1 MFSYAKKMPQNK
13 YITELLS
20 LSVIIVLLHIS
31 IPGKAQEEENILFKY
46 PEKIIGYTQVG
57 INKTEE
63 LIDKYLDQKDSLY
76 ISPNKYKLTLMTQYT
91 NSYEY
96 YRFSTNNNKQEFTLS
111 PDNNDKIGIY
121 VGWKWIFLGWAFDIN
136 SNKAKLDLNFS
147 FYTSKIG
154 IDLFYRKRDQGFK
167 IKDLVG
173 FKDNAGNDI
182 TNYDNNVDGVSINQK
197 GINVYYI
204 FNNKKFSYP
213 AAYSQTT
220 NQRISCGTFI
230 LGFNYAE
237 QSFNI
242 NTLKFEDRLQE
253 SISPDFKFNKITYKD
268 YSINFGYSYNW
279 VFAKNFLANISLTPA
294 IGYKNTSFKFKDS
307 RDFIKNI
314 NFDLITR
321 IGVVYNNSRY
331 FIGLS
336 HISHTY
342 SYRKTNISIV
352 NGFGTINIYTGIN
365 LFKK

>member
-1 MFSYAKKMPQNK
+1 MQNK
-13 YITELLS
+13 KANRKYISELL
-20 LSVIIVLLHIS
+20 LPITIVILLQIS
-31 IPGKAQEEENILFKY
+31 IPSLSQDSFNTLFKY
-46 PEKIIGYTQVG
+46 PEKILGYTHTG
-57 INKTEE
+57 IHKTEE

-76 ISPNKYKLTLMTQYT
+76 ISPNIYKLTLMAQYS
-91 NSYEY
+91 NCYEY
-96 YRFSTNNNKQEFTLS
+96 YRFSTENNNQKFTLS
-111 PDNNDKIGIY
+111 PDNSDKLGIY
-121 VGWKWIFLGWAFDIN
+121 VGWKWIFLGWSFDIN
-136 SNKAKLDLNFS
+136 SNKAKVDLNFS
-147 FYTSKIG
+147 FYTSKVG
-154 IDLFYRKRDQGFK
+154 IDIFYRKRDKGFK

-173 FKDNAGNDI
+173 FKDNAGNEI
-182 TNYDNNVDGVSINQK
+182 RTYNGFFDGISVKQK
-197 GINVYYI
+197 GVNVYYI

-220 NQRISCGTFI
+220 NQRISCGSFI
-230 LGFNYAE
+230 LGLNYAE
-237 QSFNI
+237 QSFHI
-242 NTLKFEDRLQE
+242 NTEKFDDKIQE
-253 SISPDFKFNKITYKD
+253 SISSDFKFNEIKYKD

-279 VFAKNFLANISLTPA
+279 VFARNCLANISLTPA
-294 IGYKNTSFKFKDS
+294 IGYKNTSFKFTDS

-352 NGFGTINIYTGIN
+352 NGFGTINLYAGFN